1 MKNAMKNKKMIIC
14 YIVFGISVIVFFF
27 SLYHI
32 VVWYNDNKATNRLI
46 VELQDIVKIKDTNKT
61 ITTEVLDTTKYY
73 DEDLLSVD
81 FTNLLDKNEEV
92 VGWIEVPYT
101 NINYPFV
108 QHNNNTFYLNHSFD
122 KSYNGA
128 GWVYLDYRNKIDLA
142 DTNTIIYA
150 HGRVDG
156 TMFGSLKNVLDEEW
170 IGKDK
175 HIIKVSTLSYNYLFE
190 IFSVYHIKTTNDYLV
205 TNFSNT
211 IEYQEFIDKI
221 TSRSMIDFGTEVTT
235 ENRILTLSTCYNNRE
250 KVVVHGKLV
259 KQEKRY

>member
-1 MKNAMKNKKMIIC
+1 MIAC
-14 YIVFGISVIVFFF
+14 YIILGISGIVFFF

-32 VVWYNDNKATNRLI
+32 VVWYNDNQATNELI
-46 VELQDIVKIKDTNKT
+46 LELQESVKLKDTNKT
-61 ITTEVLDTTKYY
+61 ITTEVLDNTKYY
-73 DEDLLSVD
+73 DENLLSVD
-81 FTNLLDKNEEV
+81 FTHLLDKNEEV
-92 VGWIEVPYT
+92 VGWIEIPYT

-108 QHNNNTFYLNHSFD
+108 QHSNNTFYLNHSFD

-128 GWVYLDYRNKIDLA
+128 GWVYLDHRNKKDLV

-156 TMFGSLKNVLDEEW
+156 TMFGSLKNILDEEW
-170 IGKDK
+170 LGKDK

-190 IFSVYHIKTTNDYLV
+190 IFSAYHIKTTNDYLV
-205 TNFSNT
+205 TNFSSA

-221 TSRSMIDFGTEVTT
+221 TRRSMIDFATEVTT
-235 ENRILTLSTCYNNRE
+235 ANRILTLSTCYNNRE